1 MADSDWKE
9 CLPFAGKWHTTPDG
23 HRMHYVDEGAAHV
36 PVVVVGG
43 IVGWTYHFRNLIAAL
58 QEYGFRVIAVDNLG
72 CGLSDKPKEYGYS
85 LEGHIQNLSSLLDGT
100 LKIPPF
106 HLVAQGYG
114 IATALGYA
122 SRNPGLVRKI
132 VLLNAISP
140 IDAPPAGALSC
151 FIKSLL
157 WEKSCL
163 AVRRMPVRGTL
174 FPLDPIVRRSLVA
187 PYLHR
192 ASRSRLLD
200 VISSLEGTPEAF
212 ERFAKRLSDTR
223 MICIQGRKD
232 KLLSKRRSVEYT
244 KRLLPNTLTLTFPE
258 AGHYLL
264 EDLPEE
270 VIPLIANFLF

>member
-9 CLPFAGKWHTTPDG
+9 CLPFAGKWHTTPGG

-151 FIKSLL
+151 FVKSLL

-174 FPLDPIVRRSLVA
+174 FPLDPIVRRT
-187 PYLHR
+187 
-192 ASRSRLLD
+192 
-200 VISSLEGTPEAF
+200 ISSP
-212 ERFAKRLSDTR
+212 
-223 MICIQGRKD
+223 CIKESPPRCH
-232 KLLSKRRSVEYT
+232 
-244 KRLLPNTLTLTFPE
+244 LLPGRDSRGIRAIRQE
-258 AGHYLL
+258 ACRHADDMHPGQ
-264 EDLPEE
+264 EGQAPQQEE
-270 VIPLIANFLF
+270 IRRIHETAPAKFLDPDIP